1 MSWIERAVEQQ
12 LAAAIE
18 RGELETP
25 AHLKGKPLDLDTQRG
40 DGWWA
45 EQFVRKERS
54 QILRDESQAERGRR
68 AAAFWRAPTIEQL
81 DVLVAEANEWVAK
94 VNARLLPADALE
106 PFQPTAVRSTW
117 AAVRPS

>member
-54 QILRDESQAERGRR
+54 QILRDESQGERSRR
-68 AAAFWRAPTIEQL
+68 AAAFWRAPSIDRL
-81 DVLVAEANEWVAK
+81 DALVAEANQWIAS

-106 PFQPTAVRSTW
+106 PFQLETVRSTW
-117 AAVRPS
+117 ASVRPS